1 MQNKKVDLKKVNRTN
16 SSTVR
21 TLDCHCG
28 CEGRPGQAF
37 MKGYV
42 GSFIYHDSQFRWKR
56 YKSPVC

>member
-1 MQNKKVDLKKVNRTN
+1 MQNKKVNLKKVNKTN
-16 SSTVR
+16 NSTGR

-42 GSFIYHDSQFRWKR
+42 GSFI
-56 YKSPVC
+56 